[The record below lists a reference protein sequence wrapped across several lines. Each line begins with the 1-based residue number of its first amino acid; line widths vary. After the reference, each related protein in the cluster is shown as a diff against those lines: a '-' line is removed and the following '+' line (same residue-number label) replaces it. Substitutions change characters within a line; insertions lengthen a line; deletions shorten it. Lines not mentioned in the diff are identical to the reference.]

1 MDGEEY
7 SLTHSSA
14 SDDEVCFYWASWSII
29 LEWRLYWKHKHY
41 LLNYLLNHMVTS
53 SIIPQNGIQKKWNSK
68 FLRQKFFWWLQVLDW
83 FEFRQLKF
91 NFRRELG
98 QWKILNVD
106 VFENSS
112 FTLLH
117 TVLPWVHSIYSTTI
131 KIRKDCYSNSAY
143 TILHRLCC
151 IVHWI
156 AMDFN
161 MVTILCAH
169 DDLRILMWQLKKS
182 AFK

>member
-53 SIIPQNGIQKKWNSK
+53 SIIPQNGIQKNEIRNSWAK
-68 FLRQKFFWWLQVLDW
+68 KFFLWLQILDW
-83 FEFRQLKF
+83 FEFQQLKF
-91 NFRRELG
+91 NFWRSLC

-117 TVLPWVHSIYSTTI
+117 TVLLWVHSIYSTTI
-131 KIRKDCYSNSAY
+131 KIRKDCNSNSAY
-143 TILHRLCC
+143 TMLHSAQNLCHGL
-151 IVHWI
+151 VHGNNFMCSWWI
-156 AMDFN
+156 ENSD
-161 MVTILCAH
+161 VTA
-169 DDLRILMWQLKKS
+169 QKS